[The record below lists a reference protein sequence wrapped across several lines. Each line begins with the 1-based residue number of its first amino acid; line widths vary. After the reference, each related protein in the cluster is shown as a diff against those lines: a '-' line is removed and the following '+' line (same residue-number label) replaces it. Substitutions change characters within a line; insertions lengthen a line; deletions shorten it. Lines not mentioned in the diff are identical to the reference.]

1 MFILGKRSSVGID
14 PGSHVPIVVACATG
28 IDRAVRP
35 IVPILFGA
43 LELPWHFQCLLAAGD
58 GWPYGL
64 ALACGGPP
72 LGCGCVM
79 DQPEDGILEGKFK
92 LYFRIIPCLLWPLP

>member
-1 MFILGKRSSVGID
+1 MGITVEGAPCWGFAPLLSAQRSRWEMFILGKRSSIGID

-28 IDRAVRP
+28 IDHAVSP

-43 LELPWHFQCLLAAGD
+43 LELPWHFQGLLVAGD

-64 ALACGGPP
+64 ALACGGP
-72 LGCGCVM
+72 LSGV
-79 DQPEDGILEGKFK
+79 DV
-92 LYFRIIPCLLWPLP
+92 